1 MAYLDLS
8 DFRSGLD
15 ARKYLLALPAGT
27 LTNLTNA
34 HINQGG
40 EIEKR
45 QAFIPNS
52 IPPGTFWAQENS
64 TGITVIGSRAISWSN
79 VALTRTGGFVSA
91 VITIDPSGYGILT
104 GASVTISAV
113 DASFNG
119 TVVNATGGGNILLG
133 PQAGAN
139 ASTIGTITLA
149 LPAPVQYLRL
159 LHPDGVTQMTGV
171 ITSCQFGAGIFT
183 EALFADGNRFY
194 YFNNTIISDFYS
206 GLIWSGASN
215 GFTLATNLSNLVNAS
230 GQYTATTPTLPG
242 TLSFSIAGGSTST
255 AAVAAKGVFS
265 LNNQPPNN
273 STVTLGSITY
283 TFVSNLAGGPA
294 YSVLRDDNG
303 ADSLTNLYHA
313 INADGVGF
321 GTKYKTNTG
330 NVLAQVT
337 NLITV
342 GNSKGSFLATA
353 VTAGTSGNSI
363 AVATTITGA
372 AWTDT
377 NFVSQSTLTGGVAL
391 VAGAG
396 DVTGVAYNFPAVVQ
410 LTPNLSTSSAQ
421 IVTGSI
427 GLEANASG
435 WLSMGTLPADG
446 QTVTIGAKTYTFKNV
461 LTNATPNQVLID
473 AGADINNTLL
483 NLADAVVLYGPSS
496 GVYYSS
502 ATTINLQATSPD
514 SLRTDRQMQFT
525 AIAAGVTAVAS
536 TTNVTGA
543 AWSCGA
549 TLRYNATL
557 SDVAASVVVAIN
569 NATDYYGGGLGT
581 NLGFTAT
588 SSGTTVT
595 INPPISQGPVDYLT
609 VSVANNLTVNIP
621 VVPFTFKINSLPNLT
636 DGTPYLATEV
646 ETSAL
651 GNVALNLDNIG
662 FSKVPPVNASTSF
675 SIVAGV
681 SNTAATQTLTS
692 NQTNPNVGEIITI
705 GPTQYKFVL
714 AFSGAANEVL
724 IQPTADQTMSA
735 LIAAINNQSGS
746 GVTYSLGTP
755 KDPTVVAGVLTSH
768 HFTVTAIVGGNV
780 GNSVVTYSTAAS
792 TTWGAATLTGGDA
805 ADTNQITQIAIGA
818 TNLLA
823 AHVQYNQ
830 SNTQTAIDVAAAINA
845 QSSTT
850 GFTATAAANVITIT
864 AVAAGTALNGTA
876 VTVTNAGQVCIDQC
890 FFSVGSATG
899 LSVGQNI
906 SAIDNGG
913 PTLMTATITWITTE
927 TVAQFCARVVA
938 NVVAHSGT
946 SGWTAVSVGNVIYL
960 SKNTVAS
967 TDALPTVT
975 VTATATLTN
984 GPTTATAIAL
994 TAPST
999 TLAIVLNHINNKG
1012 FERYF
1017 GTAQVVTTTTGGL
1030 GPYVYNWVKTSG
1042 TLVTVNN
1049 AKVSNPIFSVNVGGI
1064 SGTVTAPAGSAV
1076 WVCTVTDSVGST
1088 ATFTVTISF

>member
-27 LTNLTNA
+27 LINLTNA

-194 YFNNTIISDFYS
+194 YFNDTIISDFYS

-242 TLSFSIAGGSTST
+242 TLSFSIAGGSTGT

-294 YSVLRDDNG
+294 YSVLRDANG
-303 ADSLTNLYHA
+303 AASLTNLYNA
-313 INADGVGF
+313 INAGSGF
-321 GTKYKTNTG
+321 GTKYNTSTA
-330 NVLAQVT
+330 NALAQAT

-342 GNSKGSFLATA
+342 GNTKGSFLATA
-353 VTAGTSGNSI
+353 ITAGTSGNSI
-363 AVATTITGA
+363 AVATTVTGA

-377 NFVSQSTLTGGVAL
+377 NFVSQSTLTGGLAAI
-391 VAGAG
+391 AGAG
-396 DVTGVAYNFPAVVQ
+396 DVTGVAYNFPTIVQ
-410 LTPNLSTSSAQ
+410 FTPNFSSNSAQ

-435 WLSMGTLPADG
+435 WLSLGVLPTDG

-473 AGADINNTLL
+473 PGSDINQTLL
-483 NLADAVVLYGPSS
+483 CLADAVVAYGPTS
-496 GVYYSS
+496 GISYSS

-514 SLRTDRQMQFT
+514 APVTDQQMQFT

-543 AWSCGA
+543 TWSCGA

-588 SSGTTVT
+588 SSGATVT
-595 INPPISQGPVDYLT
+595 INPPISQGSVDYLT

-646 ETSAL
+646 DTSAL

-675 SIVAGV
+675 SIVAGL

-780 GNSVVTYSTAAS
+780 GNSVATYSTAAS

-850 GFTATAAANVITIT
+850 GFTATAANNVITIT

-899 LSVGQNI
+899 LATSQNI
-906 SAIDNGG
+906 SQIAVGVN
-913 PTLMTATITWITTE
+913 LMTSTITWNGTDS
-927 TVAQFCARVVA
+927 VAVFCGKVVA
-938 NVVAHSGT
+938 NIVANSGV
-946 SGWTAVSVGNVIYL
+946 SGWTAVSVGNVIYI

-975 VTATATLTN
+975 VSATATLTN

-999 TLAIVLNHINNKG
+999 TLAIVLNHFNSRG
-1012 FERYF
+1012 FDQYY
-1017 GTAQVVTTTTGGL
+1017 GATQVVTTTTGGL

-1042 TLVTVNN
+1042 SPLVKVNN
-1049 AKVSNPIFSVNVGGI
+1049 AKVTNPIFSVFVGGI
-1064 SGTVTAPAGSAV
+1064 PGTVTAPTTGSAV